1 MQMRTLND
9 FYVNS
14 IPLIFFSFSLL
25 KEVVQEG
32 LNYEIFPLCVLFLDL
47 LNKSFLHGLKTFLSF
62 LRGKE
67 GIC

>member
-25 KEVVQEG
+25 KVVQEG
-32 LNYEIFPLCVLFLDL
+32 LNYEIFPLRVLFLDL